1 MAKKL
6 TKEELEQDPLL
17 QSYAKVQQTYFENK
31 NTIIGAAVAVI
42 LAIAL
47 SIGYYYYS
55 QTQENKAQELM
66 GNAEI
71 YFLNGDYENAL
82 NGSEEDFTVGF
93 EQIINNYSGT
103 KAGNLAR
110 YYAAVCEYKL
120 GDTEAALQY
129 IRDFEVTDGI
139 MGVAPLSFK
148 AVLLTETGNHQEAA
162 ETYVQAAELNENDA
176 TTPYN
181 YLEAANAFN
190 DAGDTEQAKTYARK
204 VVDEYPNSQ
213 QVADAQRLLG
223 RLMAAS
229 SGSS

>member
-55 QTQENKAQELM
+55 QTQENRAQELM
-66 GNAEI
+66 GLAET
-71 YFLNGDYENAL
+71 YFLNGDYETAL
-82 NGSEEDFTVGF
+82 TGSEEDFTVGF

-162 ETYVQAAELNENDA
+162 ETYVEAAELDENDA

>member
-229 SGSS
+229 SDSS

>member
-66 GNAEI
+66 GLAET
-71 YFLNGDYENAL
+71 YFLNGNYENAL

-229 SGSS
+229 SSSS

>member
-162 ETYVQAAELNENDA
+162 ETYVQAAELDENDA

-229 SGSS
+229 SSSS